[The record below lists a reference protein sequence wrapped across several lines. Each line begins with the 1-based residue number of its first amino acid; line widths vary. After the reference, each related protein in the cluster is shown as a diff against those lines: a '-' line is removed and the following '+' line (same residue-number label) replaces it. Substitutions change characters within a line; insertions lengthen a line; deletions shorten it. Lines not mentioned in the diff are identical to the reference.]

1 MNRELTD
8 LLEDASA
15 DVREVDF
22 AERAWQ
28 GAALR
33 RRRTRR
39 RTVAAVAAAAA
50 VVLTAGGYLATR
62 PPAPQPAVPTP
73 SIIRTTAA
81 QQVAP
86 DGTPY
91 LMAPPAGSEGS
102 LPAMRYSLF
111 GADRVD
117 PTGPRRDLADVVAD
131 PKWRADLPTA
141 VFLEAVDAEQWSEAT
156 TFRPVFVHRQLGL
169 VVADLPL
176 RLVPDGNG
184 DQGMPLS
191 TGSLSMRR
199 AAFAQPGQV
208 VVLDLITG
216 QASRYAVPSQ
226 TAQYVRWSGFGS
238 DTVLVSGE
246 DGAWSINVSEASPKA
261 EKLPTGYAG
270 TDDVIAVDPKR
281 GPSLV
286 SWKFGGLR
294 QTSVPVRAPVSGLI
308 GTTISS
314 NLVASSGVEV
324 DGLGR
329 SDGPSPSQGVLVV
342 PLYDPSAR
350 RLLVMGGTP
359 MRGKGCCDVV
369 GLAEEN
375 EVLFTSST
383 AEGVWLLRWD
393 VEAGTVARIVLLE
406 AKASVPPALS
416 LGSLF
421 H

>member
-1 MNRELTD
+1 MNRELID

-33 RRRTRR
+33 RR

-91 LMAPPAGSEGS
+91 VLAPPAGSESS
-102 LPAMRYSLF
+102 LPAMPYSLF

-141 VFLEAVDAEQWSEAT
+141 VFLEAVDADQWSEAT

-169 VVADLPL
+169 VVADLSL

-184 DQGMPLS
+184 NQGMPLS

-208 VVLDLITG
+208 VVLDLATG
-216 QASRYAVPSQ
+216 GATRYAVPSQ
-226 TAQYVRWSGFGS
+226 TAQHVRWSDPGS
-238 DTVLVSGE
+238 ATVLVSGDE
-246 DGAWSINVSEASPKA
+246 GAWSINVSEASPKV
-261 EKLPTGYAG
+261 EKLPAGYAG
-270 TDDVIAVDPKR
+270 IDDVIAVDPRR

-286 SWKFGGLR
+286 SWKFDGLR
-294 QTSVPVRAPVSGLI
+294 RTSVPVTAPVSGLI

-314 NLVASSGVEV
+314 NLVAASGVEV

-329 SDGPSPSQGVLVV
+329 SDGPSPYQGVLVV
-342 PLYDPSAR
+342 PLYDLSAR
-350 RLLVMGGTP
+350 RLLVLGESP
-359 MRGKGCCDVV
+359 MRVKGCCEVV

-416 LGSLF
+416 LGWPF
-421 H
+421 Y